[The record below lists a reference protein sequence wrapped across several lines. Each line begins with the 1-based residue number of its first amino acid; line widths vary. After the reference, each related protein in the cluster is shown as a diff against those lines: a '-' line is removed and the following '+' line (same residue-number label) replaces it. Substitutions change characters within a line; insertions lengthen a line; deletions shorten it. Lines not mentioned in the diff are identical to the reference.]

1 MQRTYL
7 QQAPMQEQRGSGD
20 GSDVSKGPS
29 RVDMWSDPNPPTVS
43 QIEWTT
49 VRDGLFNKGNFLR
62 SLGGHD
68 NDNARHVGE
77 KAYQA
82 SLALNLMQHY
92 YKQSLFVVGG
102 QGRILLER
110 ALGVFTH
117 QHCEEK
123 DSPDIKIKLM
133 KKRKNLA
140 SQEVVAA
147 CDKLRK
153 YGNRAVHS
161 ADLRPDEKPDVIKNA
176 FIVAQAL
183 LLKVELMEQERG
195 RRRPRGGP
203 GLYPVVT

>member
-1 MQRTYL
+1 MQD
-7 QQAPMQEQRGSGD
+7 QRGGGD
-20 GSDVSKGPS
+20 GSDVFKGPS
-29 RVDMWSDPNPPTVS
+29 RVDMWSDPYPPTVS
-43 QIEWTT
+43 QIDWTT
-49 VRDGLFNKGNFLR
+49 VKDGLYNKGNFLR
-62 SLGGHD
+62 SLGGPD

-77 KAYQA
+77 KAYRA
-82 SLALNLMQHY
+82 SLALNLMQED
-92 YKQSLFVVGG
+92 YKRRLFTVGG

-117 QHCEEK
+117 QHCAEG
-123 DSPDIKIKLM
+123 DTPDIKIKLM
-133 KKRKNLA
+133 KKRTNLA

-183 LLKVELMEQERG
+183 LVKVELMEQERG
-195 RRRPRGGP
+195 RRGPRGGP